1 MSIIDTINNARNVT
15 SLPTQ
20 NTVSSANPAGQ
31 MDQNDF
37 LRLMTTQLTT
47 QDPFN
52 PVDNTQMVAQ
62 MAQFSQVA
70 GIAEM
75 NQSLQRIATSLG
87 GSRLSDAASWIGHS
101 MLVESDIATPLRDG
115 TYAGEFSLP
124 EGADTVLGSIRAA
137 GRGSSSRR
145 PTRSP
150 FERRSSAVRPAPCPG
165 SRRTRAPDRPPDK
178 ARRYERV
185 REDRSTRAPAS
196 YLNCMQTAA
205 HREELALQTN
215 PVAAAHRS
223 ARVHHRN
230 VSNRLIKGSI
240 NRSILESLRRLI
252 V

>member
-15 SLPTQ
+15 NLPTATGTTQ
-20 NTVSSANPAGQ
+20 VGAGAGA

-75 NQSLQRIATSLG
+75 NQSLQRIASSLG

-101 MLVESDIATPLRDG
+101 MLVESEVATPLRDG

-124 EGADTVLGSIRAA
+124 DGADSVTVSFQDANGAVVHTRTLGAQQAGNVAVTWDGKNEAGDYVAGGPLRMIVTAVKNGQTSNAATATWTSIGGIQSPSNGSESRLVTGLGLLEPSAA
-137 GRGSSSRR
+137 IR
-145 PTRSP
+145 
-150 FERRSSAVRPAPCPG
+150 
-165 SRRTRAPDRPPDK
+165 
-178 ARRYERV
+178 
-185 REDRSTRAPAS
+185 
-196 YLNCMQTAA
+196 
-205 HREELALQTN
+205 LA
-215 PVAAAHRS
+215 
-223 ARVHHRN
+223 
-230 VSNRLIKGSI
+230 
-240 NRSILESLRRLI
+240 
-252 V
+252 

>member
-1 MSIIDTINNARNVT
+1 MSIIDTINSAHNVVTPPATNGTNAVGT
-15 SLPTQ
+15 G
-20 NTVSSANPAGQ
+20 AGA

-75 NQSLQRIATSLG
+75 NQSLSRIASSLG

-124 EGADTVLGSIRAA
+124 EGADSVTISFQDANGAVVHTQTMGAQQTGNVAVAWDGKNEAGEYVAGGPLRMIVTATKNGQTSNAATATWTSIGGIQSPSNGTESKLVTGLGLLDPSAAIR
-137 GRGSSSRR
+137 
-145 PTRSP
+145 
-150 FERRSSAVRPAPCPG
+150 
-165 SRRTRAPDRPPDK
+165 
-178 ARRYERV
+178 
-185 REDRSTRAPAS
+185 
-196 YLNCMQTAA
+196 
-205 HREELALQTN
+205 LA
-215 PVAAAHRS
+215 
-223 ARVHHRN
+223 
-230 VSNRLIKGSI
+230 
-240 NRSILESLRRLI
+240 
-252 V
+252 